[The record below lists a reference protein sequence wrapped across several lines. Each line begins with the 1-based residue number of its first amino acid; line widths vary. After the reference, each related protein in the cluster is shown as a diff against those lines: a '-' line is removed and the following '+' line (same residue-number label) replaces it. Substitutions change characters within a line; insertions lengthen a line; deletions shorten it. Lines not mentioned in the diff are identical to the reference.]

1 MQVRFAGVHDMDM
14 SCPRC
19 GGPAEPAGHEDA
31 RAFFRCD
38 VCDRVWATHLAVL
51 GEVTRRSAAA
61 ATRVLVADDAPE
73 MLGLLTAW
81 LEEEGCIV
89 IAVGS
94 GREALA
100 AAAAYKPD
108 VAFLDVILPAPDG
121 LYVAA
126 TITRSSDAAVVLMTG
141 VGNPDALRVDETGAL
156 LLLQKP
162 FEREA
167 LVDALGRA
175 LEHRRRG
182 RPQVPAL
189 YGRS

>member
-1 MQVRFAGVHDMDM
+1 MQVRLAGVPNMDM

-38 VCDRVWATHLAVL
+38 VCDRVWATHLALL
-51 GEVTRRSAAA
+51 GEVARRPASASP
-61 ATRVLVADDAPE
+61 RVLVADDAPE

-81 LEEEGCIV
+81 LEDEGCIV

-108 VAFLDVILPAPDG
+108 VAFLDVILPAPGG
-121 LYVAA
+121 LYVAG
-126 TITRSSDAAVVLMTG
+126 TITRASGVAVVLMTG
-141 VGNPDALRVDETGAL
+141 VGTPDSLKVEEAGAL
-156 LLLQKP
+156 MLLQKP
-162 FEREA
+162 FERESLLEA
-167 LVDALGRA
+167 LSRA
-175 LEHRRRG
+175 LEHRRR
-182 RPQVPAL
+182 RSPAAL
-189 YGRS
+189 SSRS